1 MEKENVLNKINDL
14 LFSIQVKQEKLESY
28 NILINDKLDSIRN
41 YKNNEIALTLYNAQ
55 RNIDKYVIL
64 SYSITAFW
72 LKIFCIFPVSLNSL
86 IYISEEKEVISKNF
100 LILKASSFFFIQ
112 SPTIWYYILFYM
124 K

>member
-41 YKNNEIALTLYNAQ
+41 HKNSEIALTLYNAQ

-64 SYSITAFW
+64 SYSISD
-72 LKIFCIFPVSLNSL
+72 KVDEVSKDIDE
-86 IYISEEKEVISKNF
+86 IYKQVD
-100 LILKASSFFFIQ
+100 ILKAMLKEREVLS
-112 SPTIWYYILFYM
+112 
-124 K
+124 

>member
-41 YKNNEIALTLYNAQ
+41 YKNSEIALMLYNAQ

-64 SYSITAFW
+64 SYSISD
-72 LKIFCIFPVSLNSL
+72 KVDEVSKDIDE
-86 IYISEEKEVISKNF
+86 IYKQVD
-100 LILKASSFFFIQ
+100 ILKAMLKEREVLS
-112 SPTIWYYILFYM
+112 
-124 K
+124 